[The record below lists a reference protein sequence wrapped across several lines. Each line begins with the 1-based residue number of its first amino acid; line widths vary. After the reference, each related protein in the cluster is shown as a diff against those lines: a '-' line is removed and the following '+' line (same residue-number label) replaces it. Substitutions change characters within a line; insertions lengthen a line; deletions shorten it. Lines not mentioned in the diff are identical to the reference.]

1 MLDFLFKLVITGLGI
16 VILFFIVFAIVVVV
30 VIVRLVRRFL
40 ERKRPE
46 ISGFT
51 QWNHTMGEIRRL
63 RRSNVWGDSHFDNVM
78 DRTEACIRSA
88 KDKATLGEETL
99 VRLFEKGSITYDK
112 FASAL
117 GVLNDTVRENTQTI
131 LTAAKLYVGVR
142 RDTHV
147 VQGSTLRCGEDES
160 ERRQLVEVQRK
171 RMDEAL
177 EQNEA
182 LLLKTDTLISNL
194 QDVGESNRADEL
206 LEELT
211 RLAKEARYYKRSISG

>member
-1 MLDFLFKLVITGLGI
+1 M
-16 VILFFIVFAIVVVV
+16 
-30 VIVRLVRRFL
+30 
-40 ERKRPE
+40 
-46 ISGFT
+46 
-51 QWNHTMGEIRRL
+51 
-63 RRSNVWGDSHFDNVM
+63 
-78 DRTEACIRSA
+78 
-88 KDKATLGEETL
+88 
-99 VRLFEKGSITYDK
+99 RLFEKGSITYDK

-147 VQGSTLRCGEDES
+147 VQGSTLRYGEDES

>member
-147 VQGSTLRCGEDES
+147 VQESTLRYGEDES

>member
-1 MLDFLFKLVITGLGI
+1 M
-16 VILFFIVFAIVVVV
+16 
-30 VIVRLVRRFL
+30 
-40 ERKRPE
+40 
-46 ISGFT
+46 
-51 QWNHTMGEIRRL
+51 
-63 RRSNVWGDSHFDNVM
+63 
-78 DRTEACIRSA
+78 
-88 KDKATLGEETL
+88 
-99 VRLFEKGSITYDK
+99 
-112 FASAL
+112 
-117 GVLNDTVRENTQTI
+117 
-131 LTAAKLYVGVR
+131 
-142 RDTHV
+142 
-147 VQGSTLRCGEDES
+147 VQGSTLRYGEDES

>member
-147 VQGSTLRCGEDES
+147 VQGSTLRHGEDES

>member
-1 MLDFLFKLVITGLGI
+1 MRTELQTPYLVIKAPVEL
-16 VILFFIVFAIVVVV
+16 
-30 VIVRLVRRFL
+30 L
-40 ERKRPE
+40 E
-46 ISGFT
+46 
-51 QWNHTMGEIRRL
+51 
-63 RRSNVWGDSHFDNVM
+63 DNPNN
-78 DRTEACIRSA
+78 
-88 KDKATLGEETL
+88 
-99 VRLFEKGSITYDK
+99 DK

-117 GVLNDTVRENTQTI
+117 GVLNDTVRGNTHTI

-142 RDTHV
+142 RDTHAG
-147 VQGSTLRCGEDES
+147 QGLGDGRDAPLPLAGQRSAARTGEDES
-160 ERRQLVEVQRK
+160 ERRQLIEVQRK

-211 RLAKEARYYKRSISG
+211 RLAKEARYYKRSIGG

>member
-40 ERKRPE
+40 ERKKPE

-131 LTAAKLYVGVR
+131 LTSAKLYVGVR

-147 VQGSTLRCGEDES
+147 VQGSTLRYGEDES

-194 QDVGESNRADEL
+194 QDVGESNRADEF

>member
-147 VQGSTLRCGEDES
+147 VQESTLRYGEDES

-211 RLAKEARYYKRSISG
+211 RLVKEARYYKRSISG

>member
-131 LTAAKLYVGVR
+131 LTSAKLYVGVR

-147 VQGSTLRCGEDES
+147 VQGSTLRYDEDES